1 MATVEY
7 KKPCDLCGQPVEIE
21 GFTLTT
27 TKGKQL
33 FCCAGCVSIYKLLNA
48 SVLVTPTTTSSTQH
62 NNKEDS

>member
-1 MATVEY
+1 MATVKY

-27 TKGKQL
+27 DKGEQL
-33 FCCAGCVSIYKLLNA
+33 FCCAGCVSIYRLLNA
-48 SVLVTPTTTSSTQH
+48 NAAEAPIQPSTY

>member
-7 KKPCDLCGQPVEIE
+7 KKPCDLCGQPVEIK

-27 TKGKQL
+27 DKGEQL
-33 FCCAGCVSIYKLLNA
+33 FCCAGCVSIYRLLHANA
-48 SVLVTPTTTSSTQH
+48 VEAPIQPSIY